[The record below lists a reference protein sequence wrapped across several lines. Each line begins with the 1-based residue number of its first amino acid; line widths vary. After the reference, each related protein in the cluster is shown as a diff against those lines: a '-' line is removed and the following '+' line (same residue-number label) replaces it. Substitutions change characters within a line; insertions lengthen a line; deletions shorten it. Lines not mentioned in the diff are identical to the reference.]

1 MKVAVLAWVLS
12 LCVIGVSA
20 TGGTTVETAQA
31 IFTTS
36 NSGTFNGN
44 DPFGNA
50 FPSLAL
56 NQGGDGR
63 WYKFKP
69 ASDGTCQFE
78 TTSASYDTYLYLV
91 SEDCANNPG
100 VYTTVT
106 QDDDGGSG
114 LLSRIR
120 TTCYS
125 NLVYYV
131 GVGGY
136 SSNSGSYSLAASS
149 PRGGAIICRKWIAL
163 QLL

>member
-12 LCVIGVSA
+12 PCVIGASA

-36 NSGTFNGN
+36 NSGTFNGK

-56 NQGGDGR
+56 NSGGDGR

-69 ASDGTCQFE
+69 ASEGTCQFE
-78 TTSASYDTYLYLV
+78 ITAASYDTYMYLV

-100 VYTTVT
+100 VYTVVT
-106 QDDDGGSG
+106 QDDDGRSG
-114 LLSRIR
+114 LRSKIR
-120 TTCYS
+120 TTCFD
-125 NLVYYV
+125 NLVYFV

-136 SSNSGSYSLAASS
+136 SANTGTYTMQASVAQ
-149 PRGGAIICRKWIAL
+149 GGPIVCRKWIAL
-163 QLL
+163 QLF